1 MLNLNKSK
9 IQTHWNRLRGVPIE
23 IDLGKHEKILAKIS
37 EHNLEGTSDST
48 LKEMSARLKKQARE
62 GVSQDNLLIETFALV
77 REASRRTIGLRP
89 FDVQVIAGIVMHEG
103 KLAEMQTGE
112 GKTLVAVFP
121 AYLNGLLG
129 KGVHIHTFNDYLARR
144 DAAWMGPIY
153 EFLGL
158 SVGCIQE
165 GMSACER
172 QKAYAADITYM
183 TAKEA
188 GFDYLRDHLC
198 YDRGELV
205 HRPFHFA
212 LVDEADSILIDE
224 ARVPLVIAGTVGRP
238 RADSGYL
245 ADVVK
250 GLKPGKDFNTDE
262 GERNI
267 YLTDLGLKHIED
279 ILDCGNL
286 HSPRNFDLLTKLNQA
301 LHAEFLLTRD
311 IDYIVR
317 KGKIEI
323 VDEFTGRVVLD
334 RHWPDGLQA
343 AVEAKEKLRLGQG
356 GSILGSITLQH
367 FLQLYPKIC
376 GMTATAQPAADELD
390 EFYNLKVNV
399 IPPNRPCIRQDYPDA
414 VFTHKEAKKKALI
427 DEVKRCQAT
436 ERPVLVGT
444 ASVEESEELASDLKG
459 SGIACQVLNAKNDEL
474 EANIIAQ
481 AGFPGA
487 VTISTNMAGRGTD
500 IKLGGADER
509 EREKV
514 VELGGL
520 YVIGTNRHESLRI
533 DHQLRGRAG
542 RQGDPGTSRF
552 FVSLEDNLI
561 ERYGIRNLLPKT
573 IRDMRQDSP
582 IENPLVK
589 SEIAR
594 GQRIVEGQNFEIRKT
609 LWKYSFIVEKQRKIV
624 QHRRQEILLEK
635 TALDLL
641 ASEAPEQHAELS
653 ALTGE
658 VFMEKLERQMT
669 LSQIDRCWAEHLA
682 LIADVR
688 ESIHLA
694 SVGGKSPLG
703 EFHKIVSDAF
713 LKLDER
719 IDEKIIEKFTS
730 LPSTK
735 EGIRQESEGLRGP
748 SSTWTYLI
756 SDSQFGFWIQML
768 KGSNIG
774 ASAWAAFQFA
784 PLFFAY
790 GIYKRFFRRTK
801 KKES

>member
-9 IQTHWNRLRGVPIE
+9 IQTHWNKLRGIPLE
-23 IDLGKHEKILAKIS
+23 FDLDKYEKILDKINENDLRSASDSMLKKIS
-37 EHNLEGTSDST
+37 ARF
-48 LKEMSARLKKQARE
+48 KEQARE
-62 GVSQDNLLIETFALV
+62 GISLDNLLVEAFALV
-77 REASRRTIGLRP
+77 RETSQRTIGLRP

-121 AYLNGLLG
+121 AYLNGLTG

-153 EFLGL
+153 KFLGL

-165 GMSACER
+165 GMSTHER

-198 YDRGELV
+198 YDRGDLA

-224 ARVPLVIAGTVGRP
+224 ARVPLVIAGTVGKP
-238 RADSGYL
+238 KADPGSL
-245 ADVVK
+245 AEVVK
-250 GLKPGKDFNTDE
+250 GLKPDVDFYTDE
-262 GERNI
+262 GGRNI
-267 YLTDLGLKHIED
+267 YLSDLGLKNVEKM
-279 ILDCGNL
+279 LGCGNL
-286 HSPRNFDLLTKLNQA
+286 HSSRNFDLLTNLNQA
-301 LHAEFLLTRD
+301 LHAEFLLMRD

-317 KGKIEI
+317 NGKIEI

-343 AVEAKEKLRLGQG
+343 AVEAKEKLCLGSG
-356 GSILGSITLQH
+356 GAILGSITLQH

-376 GMTATAQPAADELD
+376 GMTATAQPAADELE
-390 EFYNLKVNV
+390 EFYNLKVVV
-399 IPPNRPCIRQDYPDA
+399 IPPNRPCIRQDYPEV

-427 DEVKRCQAT
+427 AEINRSHAEK
-436 ERPVLVGT
+436 RPVLVGT
-444 ASVEESEELASDLKG
+444 ASVEESEEIASALKE
-459 SGIACQVLNAKNDEL
+459 SGIACEVLNAKNDEL
-474 EANIIAQ
+474 EAGIIAQ
-481 AGFPGA
+481 AGLPGA

-514 VELGGL
+514 IRLGGL
-520 YVIGTNRHESLRI
+520 YVIGTNRHESQRI
-533 DHQLRGRAG
+533 DLQLRGRAG
-542 RQGDPGTSRF
+542 RQGDPGSSRF

-561 ERYGIRNLLPKT
+561 ERYGIRNLLPKN
-573 IRDMRQDSP
+573 IRDLKQDLP
-582 IENPLVK
+582 IENPLVR

-594 GQRIVEGQNFEIRKT
+594 GQRIVEGQNFSIRKT

-624 QHRRQEILLEK
+624 QHRRQEILLGK
-635 TALDLL
+635 STLDLL
-641 ASEAPEQHAELS
+641 ARGAPEHYRKLS
-653 ALTGE
+653 TLMGDG
-658 VFMEKLERQMT
+658 FMEKLERQIT

-682 LIADVR
+682 VIADTR
-688 ESIHLA
+688 ESIHLM
-694 SVGGKSPLG
+694 SVGGKSPLD
-703 EFHKIVSDAF
+703 EFHKIVSSAF
-713 LKLDER
+713 LDLDKR
-719 IDEKIIEKFTS
+719 IDERIIEKFIS
-730 LPSTK
+730 LPATK
-735 EGIRQESEGLRGP
+735 EGVDLGGEGLRGP

-756 SDSQFGFWIQML
+756 SDNQFGFWVQML

-774 ASAWAAFQFA
+774 ASAWMAFQFA

-790 GIYKRFFRRTK
+790 GIYKRFFRK
-801 KKES
+801 KKEGN